1 MPKNPSKLGLPPYF
15 RRAAV
20 RLWGAARWL
29 PVDFIFSMPT
39 PFRFSR
45 LFLLLLLLGSL
56 APGYAQAQQ
65 DTSAIKTPPIRN
77 VDLGNVDVLPNTD
90 TKGWLLLDKDI
101 QLELDGAVQNLYNF
115 KYDKAEKQ
123 FRSLRRRYP
132 HHPMPYFLMGLSNWW
147 KIMPTNFQTKQYD
160 KIFFA
165 YMDTANTYSEQLAK
179 ADPNNYEAYFF
190 LSAANGFDARL
201 NAERHNWRRAT
212 FSSKRALNY
221 LQKSKEAN
229 GLSPEF
235 LFGDALFNYYSI
247 WIPENYPLLKP
258 VLLFFP
264 KGDKQL
270 GLKQLRTVADN
281 AFYTGVEARV
291 FLMKLLHNDEH
302 QTGSALPM
310 AQALAKKYPDNG
322 YFERFYAL
330 LCFDQAQFAECE
342 RLSKDILEKISVG
355 MPGYEAASGRY
366 ASYFLGYLMQFK
378 YKDVAKA
385 KDYYQRCIVFAESN
399 GETEGGFY
407 LFANASLAKLADQ
420 TSDKA
425 GAKRYYSVVAD
436 KADHKSPQ
444 YKEAKAW
451 LKKNKG

>member
-1 MPKNPSKLGLPPYF
+1 MPAL
-15 RRAAV
+15 
-20 RLWGAARWL
+20 
-29 PVDFIFSMPT
+29 
-39 PFRFSR
+39 FRFSR

-56 APGYAQAQQ
+56 APSYAQAQD
-65 DTSAIKTPPIRN
+65 DTSRVKAPPIRN
-77 VDLGNVDVLPNTD
+77 VDLSNVDVLPNTD

-281 AFYTGVEARV
+281 AFYTGVEAKV
-291 FLMKLLHNDEH
+291 FLMKLLHNDE
-302 QTGSALPM
+302 
-310 AQALAKKYPDNG
+310 
-322 YFERFYAL
+322 
-330 LCFDQAQFAECE
+330 
-342 RLSKDILEKISVG
+342 
-355 MPGYEAASGRY
+355 
-366 ASYFLGYLMQFK
+366 
-378 YKDVAKA
+378 
-385 KDYYQRCIVFAESN
+385 
-399 GETEGGFY
+399 
-407 LFANASLAKLADQ
+407 
-420 TSDKA
+420 
-425 GAKRYYSVVAD
+425 
-436 KADHKSPQ
+436 
-444 YKEAKAW
+444 
-451 LKKNKG
+451 

>member
-1 MPKNPSKLGLPPYF
+1 MPAS
-15 RRAAV
+15 
-20 RLWGAARWL
+20 
-29 PVDFIFSMPT
+29 S
-39 PFRFSR
+39 RFLR
-45 LFLLLLLLGSL
+45 LLLLLLVMGSTL
-56 APGYAQAQQ
+56 VSHAQQ
-65 DTSAIKTPPIRN
+65 TPPDTTLHLPDGQVPPIRN
-77 VDLGNVDVLPNTD
+77 VELSNVDVLPNTD

-132 HHPMPYFLMGLSNWW
+132 HHPMPYFLMGLSTWW

-179 ADPNNYEAYFF
+179 ADPKNYEAYFF

-212 FSSKRALNY
+212 FSSKRSLNY
-221 LQKSKEAN
+221 LQKSREAN

-235 LFGDALFNYYSI
+235 LFGEALFNYYAV

-264 KGDKQL
+264 KGDKAL

-281 AFYTGVEARV
+281 GFYTGVEAKV

-302 QTGSALPM
+302 QT
-310 AQALAKKYPDNG
+310 AQAMPIAQSLARKYPDNG
-322 YFERFYAL
+322 YFARFYAL
-330 LCFDQAQFAECE
+330 LSFDQAQFAECE
-342 RLSKDILEKISVG
+342 RVSRDILDKINVG

-366 ASYFLGYLMQFK
+366 ATYFLGYLMQYK
-378 YKDVAKA
+378 YRDMPKA

-399 GETEGGFY
+399 GETDGGFY
-407 LFANASLAKLADQ
+407 LFANASLAHIASQEKDVA
-420 TSDKA
+420 TA
-425 GAKRYYSVVAD
+425 RRYYSVVAD

-444 YKEAKAW
+444 YKDAKAY
-451 LKKNKG
+451 LKKYPKG